1 MSGADGRAEIL
12 AGIRAALGRGPLE
25 RARAAEL
32 QARLGAPRPGP
43 VPARAQL
50 DRPAQVELFV
60 AMAEEAAATVTR
72 ASGPA
77 EVPAAVAGYLEAEGL
92 PAEVKMAPDPGLD
105 DIPWK
110 SQPLLRISRG
120 PAGDADAVS
129 LTAAFAGIAE
139 TGTCMLLSGPESPTG
154 LTLLPE
160 THIVVL
166 RASQVVGPYEEA
178 WARLRRRN
186 AVDGAWSMPRTVSLI
201 TGPSRSAD
209 IEQTMQIGAH
219 GPRRLHIVLVDGES
233 GP

>member
-1 MSGADGRAEIL
+1 MLSANLEKTLHR
-12 AGIRAALGRGPLE
+12 ALGYANERRHEYATLE
-25 RARAAEL
+25 HLLLSLAE
-32 QARLGAPRPGP
+32 
-43 VPARAQL
+43 
-50 DRPAQVELFV
+50 
-60 AMAEEAAATVTR
+60 
-72 ASGPA
+72 
-77 EVPAAVAGYLEAEGL
+77 
-92 PAEVKMAPDPGLD
+92 
-105 DIPWK
+105 
-110 SQPLLRISRG
+110 
-120 PAGDADAVS
+120 DADAVS

-166 RASQVVGPYEEA
+166 RVGQVVGPYEEA

-186 AVDGAWSMPRTVSLI
+186 AGDGAWSMPRTVSLI

-219 GPRRLHIVLVDGES
+219 GPRRLHIVLVDGEP